1 MMFKI
6 YNNFIIPRKLKKSI
20 LLIGNFDG
28 LHLGHQKV
36 CNEAKKYK
44 KKYKLKLGVL
54 TFNPLPIMFFNN
66 KMKNYRLTND
76 SQKFILLKKMGVD
89 FVINKRFNLK
99 FSKIKSEKFIKNII
113 VKKIDPK
120 FIFVSNNFRYGNKR
134 KGDVKELITESKKY
148 GFNVIKPEP
157 LKIKKK
163 VVSSTSI
170 RDLLK
175 KGKIKEAN
183 KLLSRNW
190 VINGDVQRGRQLGK
204 KLGFP
209 TCNIDINNYVLAKPG
224 VYSVKVTIDKS
235 KKILNGIAYLGYR
248 PTFEGKKLL
257 LEVNLFGFNGNLYKK
272 TLNIYFFNFIR
283 RDKKFKN
290 KISLITQMK
299 KDLTK
304 AKFDLKKKIIL

>member
-1 MMFKI
+1 MFKI

-157 LKIKKK
+157 LRIKKK

-175 KGKIKEAN
+175 KGKIREAN

-224 VYSVKVTIDKS
+224 VYSIKVTIDES

-272 TLNIYFFNFIR
+272 TLNVYFFNFIR

-299 KDLTK
+299 KDLLK

>member
-1 MMFKI
+1 MFKI

-157 LKIKKK
+157 LRIKKK

-175 KGKIKEAN
+175 KGKIKKAN

-224 VYSVKVTIDKS
+224 VYSIKVTIEES

-272 TLNIYFFNFIR
+272 TLNVYFFNFIR

-299 KDLTK
+299 KDLIK

>member
-1 MMFKI
+1 MFKI

-76 SQKFILLKKMGVD
+76 AQKFILLKKMGVD

-157 LKIKKK
+157 LRIKKK

-175 KGKIKEAN
+175 KGKIREAN

-224 VYSVKVTIDKS
+224 VYSIKVTIDES
-235 KKILNGIAYLGYR
+235 KRIINGIAYLGYR

-272 TLNIYFFNFIR
+272 TLNVYFFNFIR

>member
-1 MMFKI
+1 MFKI

-54 TFNPLPIMFFNN
+54 TFNPLPVMFFNN

-89 FVINKRFNLK
+89 FVINKRFNLL

-157 LKIKKK
+157 LRIKKK

-175 KGKIKEAN
+175 KGKIKKAN

-209 TCNIDINNYVLAKPG
+209 TCNIDINNYILAKPG
-224 VYSVKVTIDKS
+224 VYSIKVTIDES

-272 TLNIYFFNFIR
+272 TLNVYFFNFIR

-304 AKFDLKKKIIL
+304 AKLDLKKKIIL

>member
-36 CNEAKKYK
+36 CREAKKYK

-54 TFNPLPIMFFNN
+54 TFNPLPVMFFNN
-66 KMKNYRLTND
+66 EMKNYRLTND
-76 SQKFILLKKMGVD
+76 LQKFILLKKAGVD
-89 FVINKRFNLK
+89 FVINKSFNLK
-99 FSKIKSEKFIKNII
+99 FSKITSEQFIKNII

-148 GFNVIKPEP
+148 GFNIIKPEP
-157 LKIKKK
+157 LRIKKQI
-163 VVSSTSI
+163 VSSTLI
-170 RDLLK
+170 RSLLK
-175 KGKIKEAN
+175 KGKIKQVN

-190 VINGDVQRGRQLGK
+190 VINGTVQRGRRLGK

-209 TCNIDINNYVLAKPG
+209 TCNVDINNYISAKPG
-224 VYSVKVTIDKS
+224 F
-235 KKILNGIAYLGYR
+235 ILL
-248 PTFEGKKLL
+248 KLL
-257 LEVNLFGFNGNLYKK
+257 
-272 TLNIYFFNFIR
+272 
-283 RDKKFKN
+283 
-290 KISLITQMK
+290 
-299 KDLTK
+299 
-304 AKFDLKKKIIL
+304 

>member
-1 MMFKI
+1 MFKI
-6 YNNFIIPRKLKKSI
+6 YNNFIIPRNLKKSI

-28 LHLGHQKV
+28 LHRGHQKV
-36 CNEAKKYK
+36 CMEAEKYK

-54 TFNPLPIMFFNN
+54 TFNPLPVMFFNN

-76 SQKFILLKKMGVD
+76 LQKFILLKKAGVD

-99 FSKIKSEKFIKNII
+99 FSKITSEQFIKNII

-134 KGDVKELITESKKY
+134 KGDVKELINEGKKY
-148 GFNVIKPEP
+148 GFNIIKPEP
-157 LKIKKK
+157 LRIKKQL
-163 VVSSTSI
+163 VSSTLI
-170 RDLLK
+170 RGLLK
-175 KGKIKEAN
+175 KGKIKQAN

-190 VINGDVQRGRQLGK
+190 VINGTVQRGRRLGK

-209 TCNIDINNYVLAKPG
+209 TCNIDINNYISAKPG
-224 VYSVKVTIDKS
+224 VYSIKVTIDDS

-248 PTFEGKKLL
+248 PTFGGKKLL
-257 LEVNLFGFNGNLYKK
+257 LEVNLFCFNGNLYRK
-272 TLNIYFFNFIR
+272 TLNVYFCNFIR

-290 KISLITQMK
+290 KISLINQMK

-304 AKFDLKKKIIL
+304 VKFDLKKKIIL

>member
-1 MMFKI
+1 MFKI

-76 SQKFILLKKMGVD
+76 SQKFILLKKMGID

-157 LKIKKK
+157 LRIKKK

-183 KLLSRNW
+183 KLLSRTW

-224 VYSVKVTIDKS
+224 VYSIKVTIEES

-272 TLNIYFFNFIR
+272 TLNVYFCNFIR
-283 RDKKFKN
+283 GDKKFKN
-290 KISLITQMK
+290 KINLINQMQ

>member
-1 MMFKI
+1 MFKI

-157 LKIKKK
+157 LRIKKK

-175 KGKIKEAN
+175 KGKIKKAN

-224 VYSVKVTIDKS
+224 VYSIKVTIDES

-272 TLNIYFFNFIR
+272 TLNVYFCNFIR
-283 RDKKFKN
+283 RDKKFKS
-290 KISLITQMK
+290 KISLISQMK
-299 KDLTK
+299 KDLIK
-304 AKFDLKKKIIL
+304 AKFDLEKKIIL

>member
-1 MMFKI
+1 MFKI

-157 LKIKKK
+157 LRIKKK

-175 KGKIKEAN
+175 KGKIKKAN

-224 VYSVKVTIDKS
+224 VYSIKVTIDES

-272 TLNIYFFNFIR
+272 TLNVYFFNFIR

-299 KDLTK
+299 KDLLK

>member
-1 MMFKI
+1 MFKI

-76 SQKFILLKKMGVD
+76 SQKFILLKKMGID

-157 LKIKKK
+157 LRKKKK

-175 KGKIKEAN
+175 KGKIKKAN

-209 TCNIDINNYVLAKPG
+209 TCNIDINNYILAKPG
-224 VYSVKVTIDKS
+224 VYSIKVTIDES

-272 TLNIYFFNFIR
+272 TLNVYFFNFIR

-299 KDLTK
+299 KDLLK

>member
-1 MMFKI
+1 MFKI

-89 FVINKRFNLK
+89 FVINKIFNLK

-157 LKIKKK
+157 LRIKKK

-175 KGKIKEAN
+175 KGKIKKAN

-209 TCNIDINNYVLAKPG
+209 TCNIDINNYILAKPG
-224 VYSVKVTIDKS
+224 VYSIKVTIDES

-272 TLNIYFFNFIR
+272 TLNVYFFNFIR

>member
-1 MMFKI
+1 MFKI

-76 SQKFILLKKMGVD
+76 SQKFILLKKMGID

-157 LKIKKK
+157 LRIKKK

-224 VYSVKVTIDKS
+224 VYSIKVTIDES

-272 TLNIYFFNFIR
+272 TLNVYFFNFIR

>member
-1 MMFKI
+1 MFKI

-28 LHLGHQKV
+28 LHLGHQRV

-54 TFNPLPIMFFNN
+54 TFNPLPVMFFNN

-157 LKIKKK
+157 LRINKK

-170 RDLLK
+170 RDFLK
-175 KGKIKEAN
+175 KGKIKKAN

-209 TCNIDINNYVLAKPG
+209 TCNIDINNYILAKPG
-224 VYSVKVTIDKS
+224 VYSVKVTINES

-272 TLNIYFFNFIR
+272 TLNVYFFNFIR

-304 AKFDLKKKIIL
+304 AKLDLKKKIIL

>member
-1 MMFKI
+1 MFKI
-6 YNNFIIPRKLKKSI
+6 YNNFIIPRNLKKSI

-36 CNEAKKYK
+36 CSEAKKYK

-54 TFNPLPIMFFNN
+54 TFNPLPVMFFNN

-76 SQKFILLKKMGVD
+76 LQKFILLKKIGVD

-99 FSKIKSEKFIKNII
+99 FSKITSKKFIKNII

-134 KGDVKELITESKKY
+134 KGDVKELINEGKKY
-148 GFNVIKPEP
+148 GFNIIKPEP
-157 LKIKKK
+157 LSINKK
-163 VVSSTSI
+163 VVSSTLI
-170 RDLLK
+170 RSLLK
-175 KGKIKEAN
+175 KGKIKLVN

-190 VINGDVQRGRQLGK
+190 VINGVVQKGKRLGN

-209 TCNIDINNYVLAKPG
+209 TCNININNYISAKTG
-224 VYSVKVTIDKS
+224 VYSIKASIDDS
-235 KKILNGIAYLGYR
+235 KKIFNGIAYLGNR
-248 PTFEGKKLL
+248 PTFKGKKIL
-257 LEVNLFGFNGNLYKK
+257 LEVNLFGFNGNLYRK
-272 TLNIYFFNFIR
+272 TLNVYFCNFIR

-290 KISLITQMK
+290 KISLINQMK
-299 KDLTK
+299 KDLIK
-304 AKFDLKKKIIL
+304 VKFDLTKKIIL

>member
-36 CNEAKKYK
+36 CNEARKYK

-54 TFNPLPIMFFNN
+54 TFNPLPVMFFNN

-76 SQKFILLKKMGVD
+76 SQKFILLEKMGVD
-89 FVINKRFNLK
+89 FVINKRFNSK

-134 KGDVKELITESKKY
+134 KGDVKELISESKKY

-157 LKIKKK
+157 LRIKKK
-163 VVSSTSI
+163 IVSSTSI
-170 RDLLK
+170 RDFLK
-175 KGKIKEAN
+175 KGKIKKVN

-209 TCNIDINNYVLAKPG
+209 TCNIDINNYILAKPG
-224 VYSVKVTIDKS
+224 VYSVKVIIDES
-235 KKILNGIAYLGYR
+235 KKIINGIAYLGYR

-272 TLNIYFFNFIR
+272 TLNVYFFNFIR

-304 AKFDLKKKIIL
+304 AKLDLKKKIIL

>member
-1 MMFKI
+1 MFKI
-6 YNNFIIPRKLKKSI
+6 YNNFIIPRKLKKSV

-54 TFNPLPIMFFNN
+54 TFNPLPVMFFN

-76 SQKFILLKKMGVD
+76 SQKFILLKKMGID

-148 GFNVIKPEP
+148 GFNVIKPQP
-157 LKIKKK
+157 LRIKKK
-163 VVSSTSI
+163 IVSSSSI
-170 RDLLK
+170 RDLLR
-175 KGKIKEAN
+175 KGKIKKAN

-209 TCNIDINNYVLAKPG
+209 TCNIDINNYILAKPG
-224 VYSVKVTIDKS
+224 VYSIKVTIDES

-272 TLNIYFFNFIR
+272 TLNVYFFNFIR

>member
-1 MMFKI
+1 MFKI

-54 TFNPLPIMFFNN
+54 TFNPLPVMFFNN

-89 FVINKRFNLK
+89 FVINKRFNLL

-134 KGDVKELITESKKY
+134 KGDVKELIAESKKY

-157 LKIKKK
+157 LRINKK

-170 RDLLK
+170 RDFLK
-175 KGKIKEAN
+175 KGKIKKAN

-190 VINGDVQRGRQLGK
+190 VINGEVQRGRQLGK

-209 TCNIDINNYVLAKPG
+209 TCNIDINNYILTKPG
-224 VYSVKVTIDKS
+224 VYSVRVAIDES

-272 TLNIYFFNFIR
+272 TLNVYFFNFIR

-290 KISLITQMK
+290 KIGLITQMK

>member
-1 MMFKI
+1 MFKI

-54 TFNPLPIMFFNN
+54 TFNPLPVMFFNN

-120 FIFVSNNFRYGNKR
+120 FIFVSSNFRYGNKR

-157 LKIKKK
+157 LRIKKK

-175 KGKIKEAN
+175 KGKIKKAN

-209 TCNIDINNYVLAKPG
+209 TCNIDINNYILAKPG
-224 VYSVKVTIDKS
+224 VYSIKVTIDES

-272 TLNIYFFNFIR
+272 TLNVYFFNFIR

-304 AKFDLKKKIIL
+304 AKLDLKKKIIL

>member
-1 MMFKI
+1 MFKI
-6 YNNFIIPRKLKKSI
+6 YNNFIIPRKLKKSV

-76 SQKFILLKKMGVD
+76 SQKFILLKKMGID

-134 KGDVKELITESKKY
+134 KGDVQELITESKKY
-148 GFNVIKPEP
+148 GFKVIKPEP
-157 LKIKKK
+157 LRIKKK

-175 KGKIKEAN
+175 KGKIREAN

-190 VINGDVQRGRQLGK
+190 VINGDVRRGRQLGK

-224 VYSVKVTIDKS
+224 VYSIKVTIDES

-272 TLNIYFFNFIR
+272 TLNVYFFNFIR

-304 AKFDLKKKIIL
+304 VKFDLKKKIIL

>member
-1 MMFKI
+1 MFKI

-157 LKIKKK
+157 LRIKKK

-175 KGKIKEAN
+175 KGKIKKAN

-190 VINGDVQRGRQLGK
+190 VINGDVQRGRRLGK

-224 VYSVKVTIDKS
+224 VYSIKVTIDES

-272 TLNIYFFNFIR
+272 TLNVYFFNFIR

-299 KDLTK
+299 KDLLK

>member
-1 MMFKI
+1 MFKI

-76 SQKFILLKKMGVD
+76 SQKFILLKKMGID

-157 LKIKKK
+157 LRIKKK

-175 KGKIKEAN
+175 KGKIKKAN

-190 VINGDVQRGRQLGK
+190 VINGDVQKGRQLGK

-224 VYSVKVTIDKS
+224 VYSIKVTIEES

-272 TLNIYFFNFIR
+272 TLNVYFFNFIR

>member
-1 MMFKI
+1 MFKI

-54 TFNPLPIMFFNN
+54 TFNPLPVMFFNN

-89 FVINKRFNLK
+89 FVINKRFNLL

-157 LKIKKK
+157 LRIKKK

-170 RDLLK
+170 RDFLK
-175 KGKIKEAN
+175 KGKIKKAN

-190 VINGDVQRGRQLGK
+190 VINGDVQRGKQLGK

-209 TCNIDINNYVLAKPG
+209 TCNIDINNYILAKPG
-224 VYSVKVTIDKS
+224 VYSIKVTIDES

-272 TLNIYFFNFIR
+272 TLNVYFFNFIR

-304 AKFDLKKKIIL
+304 AKLDLKKKIIL

>member
-1 MMFKI
+1 MFKI
-6 YNNFIIPRKLKKSI
+6 YNNFIIPGKLKKSI

-76 SQKFILLKKMGVD
+76 SQKFILLKKMGID

-157 LKIKKK
+157 LRIKKK

-175 KGKIKEAN
+175 KGKIKKAN

-224 VYSVKVTIDKS
+224 VYSIKVTIEES

-272 TLNIYFFNFIR
+272 TLNVYFFNFIR

>member
-1 MMFKI
+1 MFKI

-76 SQKFILLKKMGVD
+76 SQKFILLKKMGID

-157 LKIKKK
+157 LRIKKK

-175 KGKIKEAN
+175 KGKIREAN

-224 VYSVKVTIDKS
+224 VYSIKVTIEES

-272 TLNIYFFNFIR
+272 TLNVYFFNFIR

>member
-1 MMFKI
+1 MFKI
-6 YNNFIIPRKLKKSI
+6 YNNFIIPRRLKKSI

-36 CNEAKKYK
+36 CKEAKKYK
-44 KKYKLKLGVL
+44 KKHKLKLGVL

-76 SQKFILLKKMGVD
+76 SQKFNLLKKMGVD
-89 FVINKRFNLK
+89 FVINKRFNLL

-134 KGDVKELITESKKY
+134 KGDVKELIAESKKY

-157 LKIKKK
+157 LRIKKK
-163 VVSSTSI
+163 IVSSTSI
-170 RDLLK
+170 RDFLK
-175 KGKIKEAN
+175 KGKIKKVN

-209 TCNIDINNYVLAKPG
+209 TCNIDINNYILTKPG
-224 VYSVKVTIDKS
+224 VYSVKVTIDES

-272 TLNIYFFNFIR
+272 TLNVYFFNFIR

-290 KISLITQMK
+290 KISLIVQMK

-304 AKFDLKKKIIL
+304 AKLDLKKKIIL

>member
-1 MMFKI
+1 MFKI

-54 TFNPLPIMFFNN
+54 TFNPLPVMFFNN
-66 KMKNYRLTND
+66 IMKNYRLTND
-76 SQKFILLKKMGVD
+76 SQKFILLKKMGID

-113 VKKIDPK
+113 VKKTDPK
-120 FIFVSNNFRYGNKR
+120 FIFVSSNFRYGNKR

-157 LKIKKK
+157 LRIKKK
-163 VVSSTSI
+163 AVSSTSI
-170 RDLLK
+170 RDLLR
-175 KGKIKEAN
+175 KGKIKKAN

-190 VINGDVQRGRQLGK
+190 VINGVVRRGRRLGK

-209 TCNIDINNYVLAKPG
+209 TCNIDINNYISAKPG
-224 VYSVKVTIDKS
+224 VYSIKVTIDDS

-248 PTFEGKKLL
+248 PTFGGKKLL
-257 LEVNLFGFNGNLYKK
+257 LEVNLFGFNGNLYRK
-272 TLNIYFFNFIR
+272 T
-283 RDKKFKN
+283 K
-290 KISLITQMK
+290 
-299 KDLTK
+299 
-304 AKFDLKKKIIL
+304 

>member
-1 MMFKI
+1 MFKI
-6 YNNFIIPRKLKKSI
+6 YNNFIIPGKLKKSI

-76 SQKFILLKKMGVD
+76 SQKFILLKKMGID

-113 VKKIDPK
+113 VKKTDPK
-120 FIFVSNNFRYGNKR
+120 FIFVSSNFRYGNKR

-157 LKIKKK
+157 LRIKKK

-175 KGKIKEAN
+175 KGKIKKAN

-224 VYSVKVTIDKS
+224 VYSIKVTIEES

-272 TLNIYFFNFIR
+272 TLNVYFFNFIR

>member
-1 MMFKI
+1 MFKI

-157 LKIKKK
+157 LRIKKK

-175 KGKIKEAN
+175 KGKIKKAN

-224 VYSVKVTIDKS
+224 VYSIKVTIDES

-272 TLNIYFFNFIR
+272 TLNVYFFNFIR
-283 RDKKFKN
+283 KDKKFKS
-290 KISLITQMK
+290 KISLISQMK
-299 KDLTK
+299 KDLIK
-304 AKFDLKKKIIL
+304 AKFDLEKKIIL

>member
-1 MMFKI
+1 MFKI

-120 FIFVSNNFRYGNKR
+120 FIFVSSNFRYGNKR

-157 LKIKKK
+157 LRIKKK

-175 KGKIKEAN
+175 KGKIREAN

-224 VYSVKVTIDKS
+224 VYSIKVTIDES

-272 TLNIYFFNFIR
+272 TLNVYFFNFIR

>member
-1 MMFKI
+1 MFKI
-6 YNNFIIPRKLKKSI
+6 YNNFFIPRKLKKSI

-157 LKIKKK
+157 LRIKKK
-163 VVSSTSI
+163 VISSTSI

-175 KGKIKEAN
+175 KGKIKKAN

-190 VINGDVQRGRQLGK
+190 VINGDVQRGKQLGK

-209 TCNIDINNYVLAKPG
+209 TCNIDINNYILAKPG
-224 VYSVKVTIDKS
+224 VYSIKVTIDES

-272 TLNIYFFNFIR
+272 TLNVYFFNFIR

-304 AKFDLKKKIIL
+304 AKLDLKKKIIL

>member
-1 MMFKI
+1 MFKI

-157 LKIKKK
+157 LRIKKK

-175 KGKIKEAN
+175 KGKIREAN

-224 VYSVKVTIDKS
+224 VYSIKVTIEES

-272 TLNIYFFNFIR
+272 TLNVYFFNFIR

>member
-1 MMFKI
+1 MFKI

-157 LKIKKK
+157 LRIKKK

-175 KGKIKEAN
+175 KGKIKKAN

-190 VINGDVQRGRQLGK
+190 VINGGVQRGRQLGK

-224 VYSVKVTIDKS
+224 VYSIKVTIDES

-272 TLNIYFFNFIR
+272 TLNVYFFNFIR

-299 KDLTK
+299 KDLLK

>member
-1 MMFKI
+1 MFKI
-6 YNNFIIPRKLKKSI
+6 YNNFIIPGKLKKSI

-66 KMKNYRLTND
+66 KMKNYRLIND
-76 SQKFILLKKMGVD
+76 SQKFILLKKMGID

-113 VKKIDPK
+113 VKKTDPK
-120 FIFVSNNFRYGNKR
+120 FIFVSSNFRYGNKR

-157 LKIKKK
+157 LRIKKK

-175 KGKIKEAN
+175 KGKIREAN

-224 VYSVKVTIDKS
+224 VYSIKVTIDES

-272 TLNIYFFNFIR
+272 TLNVYFFNFIR

>member
-1 MMFKI
+1 MFKI

-157 LKIKKK
+157 LRIKKK

-170 RDLLK
+170 RDLLR
-175 KGKIKEAN
+175 KGKIKKAN

-209 TCNIDINNYVLAKPG
+209 TCNIDINNYILAKPG
-224 VYSVKVTIDKS
+224 VYSIKVTIDES

-272 TLNIYFFNFIR
+272 TLNVYFFNFIR

-299 KDLTK
+299 KDLLK

>member
-1 MMFKI
+1 MFKI
-6 YNNFIIPRKLKKSI
+6 YNNFIIPGKLKKSI

-76 SQKFILLKKMGVD
+76 SQKFILLKKMGID

-157 LKIKKK
+157 LRIKKK

-190 VINGDVQRGRQLGK
+190 VINGNVQRGRQLGK

-224 VYSVKVTIDKS
+224 VYSIKVTIEES

-272 TLNIYFFNFIR
+272 TLNVYFFNFIR